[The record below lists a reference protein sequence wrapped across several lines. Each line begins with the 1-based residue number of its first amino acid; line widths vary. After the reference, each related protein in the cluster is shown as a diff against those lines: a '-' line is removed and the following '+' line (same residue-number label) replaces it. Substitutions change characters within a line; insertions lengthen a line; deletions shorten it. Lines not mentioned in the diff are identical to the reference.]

1 MKNIRTSKGFT
12 LIELLIVI
20 TIIGILAVALLPQ
33 VLGGPARARDAAR
46 KADLNAIVTAL
57 EQYAVDNDGQY
68 PANSATI
75 AGCIS
80 NLAAIDTYF
89 QAGDAPTD
97 PTGGAI
103 TYGGNACT
111 GGSYG
116 YCRTASNYVVAAI
129 MENANDNNSANT
141 AGALPQCNTASDV
154 APTPAA
160 GTAMYVLAR

>member
-57 EQYAVDNDGQY
+57 EQYAVDNNGTY
-68 PANSATI
+68 PPNLVAT

-80 NLAAIDTYF
+80 NMTAIDTYF
-89 QAGDAPTD
+89 QSGEAPTD
-97 PTGGAI
+97 STGSKTFGANAACA
-103 TYGGNACT
+103 GGYA
-111 GGSYG
+111 
-116 YCRTASNYVVAAI
+116 YCRTGGNYVVAAI
-129 MENANDNNSANT
+129 MENTSDNNSTSAAFPT
-141 AGALPQCNTASDV
+141 CNVATDV
-154 APTPAA
+154 AYTPAA
-160 GTAMYVLAR
+160 GIAILVMSR

>member
-1 MKNIRTSKGFT
+1 MKNVKTSKGFT

-68 PANSATI
+68 PPNTAGVGCVDAI
-75 AGCIS
+75 AA
-80 NLAAIDTYF
+80 LDTYF
-89 QAGDAPTD
+89 QSGAAPLD
-97 PTGGAI
+97 PVGGSK
-103 TYGGNACT
+103 TYGGNTCAT
-111 GGSYG
+111 GSYG

-129 MENANDNNSANT
+129 MENGGDNNNTNT
-141 AGALPQCNTASDV
+141 AGVLPACATVDV
-154 APTPAA
+154 AYTPAA

>member
-1 MKNIRTSKGFT
+1 MKNVKTSKGFT

-57 EQYAVDNDGQY
+57 EQYAVDNDGTY

-75 AGCIS
+75 VGCVS

-89 QAGDAPTD
+89 QAGDAPAD
-97 PTGGAI
+97 PTGGAKD
-103 TYGGNACT
+103 YGNIDCT
-111 GGSYG
+111 GGSYM
-116 YCRTASNYVVAAI
+116 YCRTANNYVVGAI
-129 MENANDNNSANT
+129 MENTNDNNSA
-141 AGALPQCNTASDV
+141 ASVMSVCNTAADGTY
-154 APTPAA
+154 TPAA
-160 GTAMYVLAR
+160 GTALYILSR